1 MNSSKA
7 AVGTAVACAA
17 TACAVAALI
26 VRRRAQNKNRLK
38 RAIAIL
44 RDFEDQCSTPVHKL
58 RHVVDSLIVEMNA
71 GLASEGGSKLK
82 MLLSYVDN
90 LPTGDEKGLFYALD
104 LGGTNFRVLRVQLDG
119 KEGQVVDQEFEEVSI
134 PASLMS
140 GTTEQLFDYIASEL
154 VSFVAKEGE
163 NFYLPPGRQ
172 RELGFTF
179 SFPVKQSSISSGT
192 LIKWTKG
199 FSIAGTVGKDV
210 VVALN
215 EAMERKGLDMR
226 ISALVNDTVGTL
238 AGGRYWDR
246 DVMAAVI
253 LGTGTNACYVE
264 CADAITKWQGDLPK
278 SGNMIINMEWGNFW
292 SSHLPMTEYD
302 KAFDAESLNPGE
314 QIFEKLISGMYL
326 GEIVRR
332 VLLRIAEEAALFG
345 DNSIPP
351 NLALPFK
358 LRTPDISAMHSDT
371 SSDFKVAGR
380 ILKDVLGIPYSSLS
394 TRKIVVEL
402 CRTVAERGARLAG
415 AGVVGILKKI
425 GRDHVNEAA
434 GKKRTVVAMDGGLYE
449 HYPLF
454 REYLQNAVTELLG
467 TKISESVV
475 IDHSKDG
482 SGIGAALLAAS
493 HSIYLEE
500 H

>member
-1 MNSSKA
+1 MNSSKV
-7 AVGTAVACAA
+7 AVGTAVVCAA

-26 VRRRAQNKNRLK
+26 VSRRARNKNRLK

-44 RDFEDQCSTPVHKL
+44 RDFEDECSTPVHKL
-58 RHVVDSLIVEMNA
+58 RNVVDSLIVEMNA
-71 GLASEGGSKLK
+71 GLASEGGSKVK
-82 MLLSYVDN
+82 MIISYVDN
-90 LPTGDEKGLFYALD
+90 LPTGYEKGLFYALD
-104 LGGTNFRVLRVQLDG
+104 LGGTNFRALRVQLGG

-154 VSFVAKEGE
+154 ATFVAKEGE
-163 NFYLPPGRQ
+163 NFHQLPGHQ

-179 SFPVKQSSISSGT
+179 SFPVEHSSIASGT

-199 FSIAGTVGKDV
+199 FSISGTVGKDV
-210 VVALN
+210 VVALS
-215 EAMERKGLDMR
+215 EAMKRKGLDMR
-226 ISALVNDTVGTL
+226 VAALVNDTVATL
-238 AGGRYWDR
+238 AGGRYWDQ
-246 DVMAAVI
+246 DVMVAVI

-264 CADAITKWQGDLPK
+264 CAEAIPKWQGDLPK
-278 SGNMIINMEWGNFW
+278 SGNMVINMEWGNFW

-345 DNSIPP
+345 DTVPP

-371 SSDFKVAGR
+371 SADFKVAGR

-394 TRKIVVEL
+394 ARKIVVEL
-402 CRTVAERGARLAG
+402 CRIVAERGARLAG

-425 GRDHVNEAA
+425 GRDNVNEAA
-434 GKKRTVVAMDGGLYE
+434 GKKRSVVAMDGGLYE

-500 H
+500 Q